1 MVWSLQALP
10 QLSDEQFTLWS
21 RLLEERAGIYLSEQQ
36 KTFLQ
41 TQVIQRMRELG
52 IDDYGKYY
60 EVVVDGL
67 SGLVEWTKLVDRL
80 VVNETRFFRHRAS
93 IDFIGQKLVERMSAA
108 PETISDTAAAGLTFE
123 TQCHEP
129 EHSGFV
135 QESLLE
141 GLYEAL
147 EDAPH
152 KVCDAEGEAST
163 VHEEAITDEGLVKE
177 LSTDIEVAL
186 EAEPST
192 AAAFNTKFKDAFDIW
207 SVGCSSGEE
216 PYSLAM
222 VINDAYHMVGRE
234 ARFSITATDISR
246 AALTLARAGIYS
258 ERKLET
264 VDRTFRQRYFNKVAE
279 GRYQI
284 AEHLRDRI
292 CFNHGNILNIN
303 EMPTLRVDVIYC
315 QNLLVYFRRWL
326 REHILNAFVERLHP
340 GGLLVIG
347 VGEVVGWSHPSMRQV
362 PAEAVQAYVHI

>member
-21 RLLEERAGIYLSEQQ
+21 QLLEERAGIYLSEQQ

-60 EVVVDGL
+60 EIVVDCL

-93 IDFIGQKLVERMSAA
+93 IDFIGQKLIERMSAA
-108 PETISDTAAAGLTFE
+108 PETMSDDTAGEELTVDRQFNE
-123 TQCHEP
+123 AE
-129 EHSGFV
+129 
-135 QESLLE
+135 ESDFGKEELVG

-147 EDAPH
+147 EDNPPSAT
-152 KVCDAEGEAST
+152 GNEAGASAAR
-163 VHEEAITDEGLVKE
+163 EEAISDEGFIKE
-177 LSTDIEVAL
+177 LSTDIEAAL
-186 EAEPST
+186 ETEPGT
-192 AAAFNTKFKDAFDIW
+192 AFNAKFKDAFDIW

-264 VDRTFRQRYFNKVAE
+264 IDRTFRQRYFSKVAE

-284 AEHLRDRI
+284 AGHLRDRI

-303 EMPTLRVDVIYC
+303 EMPTLKVDVIYC

-347 VGEVVGWSHPSMRQV
+347 VGEIVGWSHPAMRRV